1 MASEKYQAGTRDL
14 ILSQNNLK
22 ILKGKQNALG
32 KLI

>member
-14 ILSQNNLK
+14 TLSQNNLK
-22 ILKGKQNALG
+22 ILKGKQNVLG